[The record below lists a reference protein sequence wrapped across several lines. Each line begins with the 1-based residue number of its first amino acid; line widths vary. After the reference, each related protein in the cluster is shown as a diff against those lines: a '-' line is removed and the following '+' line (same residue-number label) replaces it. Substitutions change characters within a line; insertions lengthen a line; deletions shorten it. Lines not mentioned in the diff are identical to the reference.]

1 MTRLLLVCL
10 LSASL
15 MLRTA
20 QDEFAEF
27 EDLELQESA
36 VEGEDDAEVLQ
47 EELSDE
53 DVDLATEDEDIVD
66 VDDEPIDELELEQE
80 LEAEETEADVEQE
93 VIEEPVMD
101 DEQVADDE
109 DVSLA
114 KDEPAQELAED
125 VDEPVTEEEPTEEL
139 IDVAPEDDEAVEAD
153 DEDLGVDESV
163 IEEEPIDVAI
173 EEDELAVA
181 EDEVVIPATV
191 VQEQLE
197 DEEDEIQGITTI
209 DLDEPR
215 GNWLFKRIWW
225 ERSEGRYEKIRTLL
239 NGINETRIY
248 FFTQS
253 IDLDK
258 TILDPFYQEIN
269 FERGTLHTLLEELEQ
284 RLTQER
290 VEDGM
295 LDVQEREVLD
305 KVEQEKTMLL
315 QLQEDV
321 KAILAMDNKVNDVLG
336 RVMDQMQRVN
346 KYERDA
352 WESMKEIARILD
364 DIQARDLYYKVD
376 TAWRNVKEVARYL
389 DAELKRHFDELVA
402 TTKEQIERVKTTLSA
417 LQERGVLLKQEA
429 QALDDY
435 ETMIEAQE
443 EIEIV
448 DEESTVEKQPLGWVD
463 WIGSWFTGT
472 WQWLTSWF

>member
-10 LSASL
+10 LSTSL

-36 VEGEDDAEVLQ
+36 EDVGEPVVE
-47 EELSDE
+47 EESIDISPE
-53 DVDLATEDEDIVD
+53 DVDFATEDEDIVD
-66 VDDEPIDELELEQE
+66 ETIDEEPVDAAELEPE
-80 LEAEETEADVEQE
+80 SEVVETEVDIEQE

-101 DEQVADDE
+101 DEQVIDDE

-114 KDEPAQELAED
+114 EDEPTQELAED
-125 VDEPVTEEEPTEEL
+125 VDEPVTEEEPT
-139 IDVAPEDDEAVEAD
+139 DVVPEDDDAEITEEPTEDA
-153 DEDLGVDESV
+153 DEDTAT
-163 IEEEPIDVAI
+163 AI
-173 EEDELAVA
+173 
-181 EDEVVIPATV
+181 I

-239 NGINETRIY
+239 NNINETRIY

-269 FERGTLHTLLEELEQ
+269 YERGTLHTLLEELAQ

-389 DAELKRHFDELVA
+389 DAELKRHFDELVV

-463 WIGSWFTGT
+463 WIASWFTGT